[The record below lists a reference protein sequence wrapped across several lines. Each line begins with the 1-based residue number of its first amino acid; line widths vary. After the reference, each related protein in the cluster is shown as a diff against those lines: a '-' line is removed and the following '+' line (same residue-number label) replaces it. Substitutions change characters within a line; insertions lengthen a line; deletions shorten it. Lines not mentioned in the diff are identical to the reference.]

1 MKLIGKRSVSLI
13 CTLMFSL
20 FTICGTAMAA
30 TETVLHSFAGSPTD
44 GYCPTTGLIMD
55 STGNLYGTTMVGGTD
70 TNGICGS
77 QGCGTIFKLDTN
89 NTLTVLHSFSAATG
103 TSPLGKLIMDS
114 AGNLY
119 GTTFGG
125 GTNNMGT
132 IYKLDT
138 TGNLTV
144 LHNFVLDG
152 ASSRAPAAGLV
163 MDGTGNLYGTTV
175 YGGANDAGTIYKL
188 DTVGNLTVL
197 HSFTGADGARP
208 SADLLMDSAGNLYG
222 TASSGGLNNA
232 GTVFKLDTNNNLT
245 VLYRFGTTSKD
256 GKYPFSK
263 LVMDLAGNL
272 YGTTSEG
279 GSSKNAGVIF
289 KLDTGNHLT
298 VLFSFNVANGANPFA
313 GLLRDSVGNLYGT
326 TNNGGANNMG
336 TVFKLDTRNR
346 LTVLHNFAGTP
357 DGLGSEGDLI
367 MDSAGILYGTSENGG
382 TNNFGTIFKIQ
393 Q

>member
-1 MKLIGKRSVSLI
+1 MKLMGKRCVSLI

-20 FTICGTAMAA
+20 FTICGSAMAA

-44 GYCPTTGLIMD
+44 GYCPTAGLIMD
-55 STGNLYGTTMVGGTD
+55 STGNLYGTTQAGGAD
-70 TNGICGS
+70 INGVCGS
-77 QGCGTIFKLDTN
+77 QGCGTIFKLDTS
-89 NTLTVLHSFSAATG
+89 NTLTVLHSFTLATG
-103 TSPLGKLIMDS
+103 TQPNAKLTMDS
-114 AGNLY
+114 AGNIY
-119 GTTFGG
+119 GTAVGG
-125 GTNNMGT
+125 GTYNAGT
-132 IYKLDT
+132 VFKLDT

-144 LHNFVLDG
+144 LHNFAGGADG
-152 ASSRAPAAGLV
+152 LAPRSEMIL
-163 MDGTGNLYGTTV
+163 DGTGNLYGTTV
-175 YGGANDAGTIYKL
+175 YGGANNDGTIYKV
-188 DTVGNLTVL
+188 DTSGNLTIL
-197 HSFTGADGARP
+197 HSFTNANGAFPYGG
-208 SADLLMDSAGNLYG
+208 LIMDSAGNFYG
-222 TASSGGLNNA
+222 TTASGGLNNA
-232 GTVFKLDTNNNLT
+232 GTVYKLDTNNNLT
-245 VLYRFGTTSKD
+245 VLYRFGTTTKV
-256 GKYPFSK
+256 GKYPFGK

-298 VLFSFNVANGANPFA
+298 VLYSFNVANGANPFA
-313 GLLRDSVGNLYGT
+313 GLVRDSAGNLFGT
-326 TNNGGANNMG
+326 TNSGGTNNMG

-346 LTVLHNFAGTP
+346 LTVLHSFAGGA